1 MADILITKI
10 KTTIKTYNQN
20 IRPFLYGVLHHVHG
34 IEHLDKNTLTGL
46 LEQASNHTIVF
57 QQNFDVYYYTLLKFS
72 PSTLDSVATI
82 TNLSKDY
89 EWYLNFVGLTF
100 AFALNLD
107 IDKDDYPVLRSLMLP
122 LKASEEKLASCY
134 NSLQQFLLVTKPST
148 TGTMTTQI
156 ETEDPATQDSVPPT
170 PSDTPRHPVAHPDTE
185 HDFEHDPE
193 LDSEDQNILAT
204 ESTESPNMSPNSNSI
219 ETEATTKASTESP
232 NMSPDSNAIETEA
245 TSEASTELPNM
256 SPDSNVIETEA
267 TSEASTELPNMSPD
281 SNVMETEA
289 TSKASTESPNMS
301 PDSNV
306 IETEATSEASTELPN
321 MSPDSNVIKTEATS
335 KASTE
340 SPNMSPDSYVIETEA
355 PKSDM
360 ITVDLKT
367 QDTPLNPKSNPMPKK
382 TRTPRYKFKRIKK
395 GGKVQKIQSPG
406 VHKMKSRHHRN
417 KRIYW
422 SKKLWYANNI
432 NHVSIPSTLH
442 NFCPMVT
449 SNINGLHTV
458 IHSQNMWLL
467 RRPRVKIK

>member
-1 MADILITKI
+1 MADILIAKI
-10 KTTIKTYNQN
+10 KTTIKTYTQN

-57 QQNFDVYYYTLLKFS
+57 QQNFEVYYYTLLKFS

-107 IDKDDYPVLRSLMLP
+107 IDKDDYPVLKSLILP
-122 LKASEEKLASCY
+122 LKESEEKLASCY
-134 NSLQQFLLVTKPST
+134 NSLQQFLLVTQPST

-204 ESTESPNMSPNSNSI
+204 ESTD
-219 ETEATTKASTESP
+219 SP
-232 NMSPDSNAIETEA
+232 NMSPDSNVIETEA

-267 TSEASTELPNMSPD
+267 TSEASTELPNMSSDSNVIEPEATSEASTELPNMSPD
-281 SNVMETEA
+281 SNVIETEA

-306 IETEATSEASTELPN
+306 MNLTSENCYQTCHLTL
-321 MSPDSNVIKTEATS
+321 MSLKLKLHLKLQLSHQTCHLTLMLLKLN
-335 KASTE
+335 
-340 SPNMSPDSYVIETEA
+340 

-395 GGKVQKIQSPG
+395 GGKVKKIQSPG

-432 NHVSIPSTLH
+432 SHDSNSIYLT
-442 NFCPMVT
+442 
-449 SNINGLHTV
+449 
-458 IHSQNMWLL
+458 
-467 RRPRVKIK
+467 

>member
-1 MADILITKI
+1 MADILIAKT
-10 KTTIKTYNQN
+10 KTTIKTYTQN

-57 QQNFDVYYYTLLKFS
+57 QQNFEVYYYTLLKFS

-82 TNLSKDY
+82 TNLFKDY
-89 EWYLNFVGLTF
+89 EWCLNFVGLTF

-107 IDKDDYPVLRSLMLP
+107 IDEDDYPVLRTLMLP
-122 LKASEEKLASCY
+122 LKESEEKLASCY
-134 NSLQQFLLVTKPST
+134 NSLQQFLLVTQPST

-156 ETEDPATQDSVPPT
+156 ETEDPATQDNAPPT

-185 HDFEHDPE
+185 HDLEHDPE

-204 ESTESPNMSPNSNSI
+204 ESTDL
-219 ETEATTKASTESP
+219 P
-232 NMSPDSNAIETEA
+232 NMSPDSNVIETEA

-256 SPDSNVIETEA
+256 SPDSYIIETEA

-289 TSKASTESPNMS
+289 TSKASTELPNMS

-306 IETEATSEASTELPN
+306 IETEATSEASTEL
-321 MSPDSNVIKTEATS
+321 
-335 KASTE
+335 
-340 SPNMSPDSYVIETEA
+340 PNMSPDSYVIETEA

-382 TRTPRYKFKRIKK
+382 TMTQRYKFKRIKK

-406 VHKMKSRHHRN
+406 IHKMKSKPPRK

-432 NHVSIPSTLH
+432 SHVSIPSTLH
-442 NFCPMVT
+442 NFCLMVT

>member
-1 MADILITKI
+1 MADILIAKI
-10 KTTIKTYNQN
+10 KTTIKTYTQN
-20 IRPFLYGVLHHVHG
+20 IRPFLYGVLNHVHG

-57 QQNFDVYYYTLLKFS
+57 QQNFEVNYYTLLKFS

-100 AFALNLD
+100 AFTLNLD
-107 IDKDDYPVLRSLMLP
+107 IDKDDYPVLRTLMLP
-122 LKASEEKLASCY
+122 LRESEEKLASCY
-134 NSLQQFLLVTKPST
+134 NSLQKFLLVTQPST

-156 ETEDPATQDSVPPT
+156 ETEDPATQDNAPPT
-170 PSDTPRHPVAHPDTE
+170 PNDTPRHPVAHPDTE
-185 HDFEHDPE
+185 QDFEHDPE

-204 ESTESPNMSPNSNSI
+204 EST
-219 ETEATTKASTESP
+219 
-232 NMSPDSNAIETEA
+232 D
-245 TSEASTELPNM
+245 LPNM

-267 TSEASTELPNMSPD
+267 TTE
-281 SNVMETEA
+281 
-289 TSKASTESPNMS
+289 ASTESPNMS

-306 IETEATSEASTELPN
+306 IETDATSEASTEL
-321 MSPDSNVIKTEATS
+321 
-335 KASTE
+335 
-340 SPNMSPDSYVIETEA
+340 PNMSPDSYVIETEA

-382 TRTPRYKFKRIKK
+382 TRTLRYKFKRIKK
-395 GGKVQKIQSPG
+395 GGKVQKIEAPG
-406 VHKMKSRHHRN
+406 IHKKKSKPHRK

-432 NHVSIPSTLH
+432 SHDSNSFTLH

-458 IHSQNMWLL
+458 LHSQNMWLL
-467 RRPRVKIK
+467 RKPRVKIK

>member
-1 MADILITKI
+1 MADILIAKT
-10 KTTIKTYNQN
+10 KTTIKTYTQN

-57 QQNFDVYYYTLLKFS
+57 QQNFEVYYYTLLKFS
-72 PSTLDSVATI
+72 PSTLDSEPTI
-82 TNLSKDY
+82 TNLFKDY

-107 IDKDDYPVLRSLMLP
+107 IDKDDYPVLRTLMLP
-122 LKASEEKLASCY
+122 LRESEEKLASCY
-134 NSLQQFLLVTKPST
+134 NSLQQFLLVTQPST

-156 ETEDPATQDSVPPT
+156 ETEDSATQDNAPPP

-185 HDFEHDPE
+185 HDPA
-193 LDSEDQNILAT
+193 LDSEDQNMLAS
-204 ESTESPNMSPNSNSI
+204 E
-219 ETEATTKASTESP
+219 ASTELP
-232 NMSPDSNAIETEA
+232 NMSPDSNIIETEA
-245 TSEASTELPNM
+245 TSKASTELSNMSPDSNVIITEATSKASTELPNM

-267 TSEASTELPNMSPD
+267 TFKASTEL
-281 SNVMETEA
+281 
-289 TSKASTESPNMS
+289 PNMS

-306 IETEATSEASTELPN
+306 IETEATF
-321 MSPDSNVIKTEATS
+321 

-340 SPNMSPDSYVIETEA
+340 STNMSPDSYVIETEA

-382 TRTPRYKFKRIKK
+382 IRTPRHKFKIIKK

-406 VHKMKSRHHRN
+406 VHKMKSRPHRN

-432 NHVSIPSTLH
+432 SHNSNSFTLH

>member
-1 MADILITKI
+1 MADILIAKI
-10 KTTIKTYNQN
+10 KTTIKTYTQN
-20 IRPFLYGVLHHVHG
+20 IRPLLYGVLHHVHG

-107 IDKDDYPVLRSLMLP
+107 IDKDDYPVLRTLMLP
-122 LKASEEKLASCY
+122 LRESEEKLASCY
-134 NSLQQFLLVTKPST
+134 NSLQQFLLVTQPST

-156 ETEDPATQDSVPPT
+156 ETEDPATQDNALPT
-170 PSDTPRHPVAHPDTE
+170 PSDTPSHPVAHPDIE

-204 ESTESPNMSPNSNSI
+204 ESTDSPNMLPDSNVI

-232 NMSPDSNAIETEA
+232 NMSPDSNVIETEAISEASTELPNMSPDSNVFETEA

-281 SNVMETEA
+281 SN
-289 TSKASTESPNMS
+289 S
-301 PDSNV
+301 
-306 IETEATSEASTELPN
+306 IR
-321 MSPDSNVIKTEATS
+321 
-335 KASTE
+335 
-340 SPNMSPDSYVIETEA
+340 
-355 PKSDM
+355 
-360 ITVDLKT
+360 
-367 QDTPLNPKSNPMPKK
+367 LNFHWNSLVLAL
-382 TRTPRYKFKRIKK
+382 RYKLLHFFKFFTTVNIIEVSNSIATLSIYILRSCCEIFAFPTN
-395 GGKVQKIQSPG
+395 SPTIIDFAL
-406 VHKMKSRHHRN
+406 VVK
-417 KRIYW
+417 
-422 SKKLWYANNI
+422 
-432 NHVSIPSTLH
+432 
-442 NFCPMVT
+442 F
-449 SNINGLHTV
+449 SNLA
-458 IHSQNMWLL
+458 LF
-467 RRPRVKIK
+467 

>member
-1 MADILITKI
+1 MADILIAKI
-10 KTTIKTYNQN
+10 KTTIETYTQN

-34 IEHLDKNTLTGL
+34 IEHLDKNTLTSL

-57 QQNFDVYYYTLLKFS
+57 QQNFEVYYYTLLKFS

-82 TNLSKDY
+82 TNLFKDY

-107 IDKDDYPVLRSLMLP
+107 IDKDDYPVLRNLMLP
-122 LKASEEKLASCY
+122 LRESEEKLASCY
-134 NSLQQFLLVTKPST
+134 NSLKQFLLVTQPST

-156 ETEDPATQDSVPPT
+156 ETEDSATQDNAPPT
-170 PSDTPRHPVAHPDTE
+170 PIDTPRHPVAHPDTE
-185 HDFEHDPE
+185 HALEHNPE
-193 LDSEDQNILAT
+193 LDSDDQNILAT
-204 ESTESPNMSPNSNSI
+204 ESTEL
-219 ETEATTKASTESP
+219 P
-232 NMSPDSNAIETEA
+232 NMSPDSNVIETEA
-245 TSEASTELPNM
+245 TSKASTELPNMSPDSNVIETEAISEASTELPNM
-256 SPDSNVIETEA
+256 SPDSYVIETEA

-281 SNVMETEA
+281 S
-289 TSKASTESPNMS
+289 
-301 PDSNV
+301 
-306 IETEATSEASTELPN
+306 
-321 MSPDSNVIKTEATS
+321 
-335 KASTE
+335 
-340 SPNMSPDSYVIETEA
+340 YVIETKA

-382 TRTPRYKFKRIKK
+382 TMTQRYKFKRIKK
-395 GGKVQKIQSPG
+395 GGKIQKIQSPRI
-406 VHKMKSRHHRN
+406 HKMKSKPHRK

-432 NHVSIPSTLH
+432 SHDSNSFTLH